1 MPSPKVEKEIDALVK
16 RLPSP
21 QAAMLP
27 ALHLIQDEQGYL
39 SVPECEWLAG
49 KLGVSPAAVEA
60 VLSFYSLFRREPE
73 GKYVLHLCSTL
84 PCALRGCEAVYQR
97 LRSLLGVEAGGT
109 TADGRFTLK
118 RAECLG
124 ACDQAPVLQVN
135 GEFHNGVMEW
145 DPDANRMSFAR
156 LERLLEDLR

>member
-1 MPSPKVEKEIDALVK
+1 MPSPKVEREIDALVK
-16 RLPSP
+16 RLPRP

-27 ALHLIQDEQGYL
+27 ALHLIQDEIGHVP
-39 SVPECEWLAG
+39 VPERVWLAG

-60 VLSFYSLFRREPE
+60 VLSFYTLFRRQPE
-73 GKYVLHLCSTL
+73 GKYVLYVCSTL
-84 PCALRGCEAVYQR
+84 PCALKGCEQVFGH
-97 LRSLLGVEAGGT
+97 LRKLLGVDAGGT

-124 ACDQAPVLQVN
+124 ACDEAPVVQVN
-135 GEFHNGVMEW
+135 GEFHNRVMDW
-145 DPDANRMSFAR
+145 DPDSGRASFAT